1 MKTEI
6 TKIQRFST
14 HDGDGVRTTVFF
26 RGCPLHCPWCHN
38 PETLTDA
45 PHFYFAVESCIG
57 CGTCE
62 SVCPASAHIFDG
74 EHKIDREKCTGCLKC
89 AEVCPSGAIEKCALT
104 PDTDEIMETVLLD
117 RPFYGKDGGI
127 TLSGG
132 EPMAQPE
139 AAIALLKSAKEAGI
153 TTAMETSGVWQ
164 KKYISQLSNICD
176 LFLWDIKD
184 GNAAR
189 LRKNTGADL
198 SKILENLYAADD
210 LGCVTELRCIM
221 IRGVNMDPES
231 FSAIAEI
238 YKKLKHCRGIKLLP
252 FHPFGSSK
260 YARLGMEYTYGKEH
274 IPTKSELLAAK
285 RFFRERNA
293 VVVE

>member
-26 RGCPLHCPWCHN
+26 RGCPLRCKWCHN

-45 PHFYFAVESCIG
+45 PPFYFSEESCIE
-57 CGTCE
+57 CTACAD
-62 SVCPASAHIFDG
+62 VCPASAHIFG
-74 EHKIDREKCTGCLKC
+74 EKHTVDREKCTECLKC
-89 AEVCPSGAIEKCALT
+89 TEICPTGAIEKCALT
-104 PDTDEIMETVLLD
+104 LDTEKIMETVLLD
-117 RPFYGKDGGI
+117 RIFYGKDGGI

-139 AAIALLKSAKEAGI
+139 AAIALLANAKDASI

-164 KKYISQLSNICD
+164 KKYVSQLSKICD

-184 GNAAR
+184 GNEKR
-189 LRKNTGADL
+189 LRENTGANL
-198 SKILENLYAADD
+198 SQILENLYAADN

-221 IRGVNMDPES
+221 IKGVNMDTES

-238 YKKLKHCRGIKLLP
+238 YKKLRHCRGIKLLP
-252 FHPFGSSK
+252 FHPYGSSK
-260 YARLGMEYTYGKEH
+260 YTRLGMEYAYGKEC
-274 IPTKSELLAAK
+274 IPTNADLKNAK
-285 RFFRERNA
+285 RFFREHG
-293 VVVE
+293 VIVIE